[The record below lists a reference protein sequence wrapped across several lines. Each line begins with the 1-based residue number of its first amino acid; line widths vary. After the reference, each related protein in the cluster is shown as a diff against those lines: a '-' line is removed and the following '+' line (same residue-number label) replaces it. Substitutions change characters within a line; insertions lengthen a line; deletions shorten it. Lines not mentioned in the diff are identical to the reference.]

1 MSPTLEAGVTR
12 TEPYE
17 ALLASPAFSEMESF
31 SAQFLRANRAALARY
46 ARRWVKDPLH
56 QWSRLWEYPFVFEKL
71 GAHSR
76 PGAGGELRLLDAGS
90 GLTFFPSYLVAKL
103 PGAVVSCCDY
113 DAKSAADFARFT
125 TAARER
131 VSFEVASLQK
141 LPYADASMEGIYSI
155 SVLEHTADY
164 DRILEEFERILVP
177 GGTLVITF
185 DISLDGRSEIDPAG
199 ARRLL
204 ASLDRRFRALEAP
217 TPERFDAAL
226 SAPDLLTTGFTRR
239 TRPALLPWQR
249 TWRTDLSTL
258 ARLRQP
264 RTQYFE
270 LAVCCGVWA
279 RREG

>member
-1 MSPTLEAGVTR
+1 VTR
-12 TEPYE
+12 TDPYE
-17 ALLASPAFSEMESF
+17 ALLTSPAFAEMERF
-31 SAQFLRANRAALARY
+31 STRFLQANRAALARY

-56 QWSRLWEYPFVFEKL
+56 QWSRQWEYPFVFEKL
-71 GAHSR
+71 ATHAR
-76 PGAGGELRLLDAGS
+76 PGAGGSLRLLDAGS
-90 GLTFFPSYLVAKL
+90 GLTFFPSYLVSKL

-113 DAKSAADFARFT
+113 DARSAADFVRFT
-125 TAARER
+125 PEARER

-141 LPYADASMEGIYSI
+141 LPHADASMEGIYSI

-164 DRILEEFERILVP
+164 DRILEEFERVLVP

-204 ASLDRRFRALEAP
+204 DSLDRRFRPLEAP
-217 TPERFDAAL
+217 APEGFDAAL
-226 SAPDLLTTGFTRR
+226 RAPDLLLTTGFTRR
-239 TRPALLPWQR
+239 TRPGLLPWKR
-249 TWRTDLSTL
+249 TLRTDLATL
-258 ARLRQP
+258 ARLRLP

-270 LAVCCGVWA
+270 LAVCCGVWT